1 MCVLLLFFFSLVYEC
16 VCAGVCTR
24 LARLL
29 AGPAM
34 PVTGA
39 ITPSSRPP
47 AAGEAAPGEPGRQL
61 EGHDGK
67 NTLQSWSDD
76 TATRSLST
84 LCLGASHYASAI
96 SPTDGRIRGEH
107 RSLQKQNGCE
117 FPRFVSD
124 GLFLSLLSKSLISAV
139 TFTDPVK
146 WPATRAAS
154 QKGTLI
160 FSFLGACFYHEGP
173 GRAGL

>member
-1 MCVLLLFFFSLVYEC
+1 MCVVFFLVLFMS
-16 VCAGVCTR
+16 VCAPVCTR

-29 AGPAM
+29 ACPAM

-39 ITPSSRPP
+39 ITLSSRPP
-47 AAGEAAPGEPGRQL
+47 AAGEAAPGEPRRQL

-76 TATRSLST
+76 TATRRLST

-117 FPRFVSD
+117 FPRLVSD

-139 TFTDPVK
+139 TFTEPVK
-146 WPATRAAS
+146 RPATRAAS

-160 FSFLGACFYHEGP
+160 FSFCGP
-173 GRAGL
+173 AFITKVQVALAFSRL